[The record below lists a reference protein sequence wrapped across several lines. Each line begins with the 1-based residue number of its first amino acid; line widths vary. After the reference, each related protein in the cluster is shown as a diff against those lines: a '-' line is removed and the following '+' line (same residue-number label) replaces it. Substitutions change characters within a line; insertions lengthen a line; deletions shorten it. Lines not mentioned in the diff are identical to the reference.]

1 MTEYDRTKVPPRA
14 VQQDEGLEYA
24 EFSIRVMERFFDAIA
39 NRAETA
45 GVYNELFSAYM
56 DLLQDELAPH
66 AFDLAYELF
75 SQDKVAKKRRR
86 ERERLNP
93 R

>member
-1 MTEYDRTKVPPRA
+1 MTRRHTKAPPRA
-14 VQQDEGLEYA
+14 TQQRDDEGLEYA

-56 DLLQDELAPH
+56 DLLQDELAPY

-75 SQDKVAKKRRR
+75 AQDEVTEERRR
-86 ERERLNP
+86 ERGQTTR
-93 R
+93 